1 MFFFIAICLITEV
14 CGNLQK
20 DIKMFMV
27 TLDKNI
33 HELEGREPRHIESG
47 KFFESQSLH
56 DIKHSPCK
64 SETKTFEVFGYK
76 IQSHECAPQ
85 SKQLNEFENV
95 ECVTIKRREKLVFPS
110 KKNKVIHRDVGIGCE
125 LRFKLNKNHLNKLVL
140 A

>member
-1 MFFFIAICLITEV
+1 MFIIFYLITEA
-14 CGNLQK
+14 CGDLQK

-27 TLDKNI
+27 TLDKDI
-33 HELEGREPRHIESG
+33 HHLEREPRHIESG
-47 KFFESQSLH
+47 KYFESQSLH

-76 IQSHECAPQ
+76 IQSHECAPKSQ
-85 SKQLNEFENV
+85 QFNEFENV

-125 LRFKLNKNHLNKLVL
+125 LRFKLNKNHLNKLAL
-140 A
+140 S